1 MNNVKKNQNF
11 SDIQTLII
19 LPAVDSH
26 LTFRASKLVSGYFSN
41 ALLISDAVY
50 FLLPAI
56 FALTRS
62 CTSHVPR
69 TNSIPALLMYYFV

>member
-19 LPAVDSH
+19 LPAVDTL